1 MEIYN
6 YRKNKPALE
15 SIDYKQLKK
24 SASLINSLRKI
35 S

>member
-6 YRKNKPALE
+6 IRKNKSSLE
-15 SIDYKQLKK
+15 PLDYKQLKK